1 MCWFLEIEQERRV
14 ELRNDVLDQLL
25 GQGRSVMTEVKVG
38 NLGLQPYPEDTRLLY
53 DEDTIEDYEVVYEEV
68 PSVGFV
74 PSVEGQLDWDHLP
87 REIQGHILGR
97 LRYELV
103 YQLKTLSRK
112 SKDLVESESEV
123 ITLEGKPS
131 LTACYF
137 FTQIDVLQWG
147 GFDQHTKKWRLLPPL
162 TFLPADCKPDPDLF
176 KKFLVCAKGG
186 LVCINFS
193 KSAIRRLIMLNALSR
208 KYRELP
214 PLNHRRNPM
223 LMHMLVDPASHSYK

>member
-1 MCWFLEIEQERRV
+1 M
-14 ELRNDVLDQLL
+14 
-25 GQGRSVMTEVKVG
+25 
-38 NLGLQPYPEDTRLLY
+38 EDR
-53 DEDTIEDYEVVYEEV
+53 EVVYEEV
-68 PSVGFV
+68 PSVDFV
-74 PSVEGQLDWDHLP
+74 LAVEGRVGWDHLP
-87 REIQGHILGR
+87 REIQGRILGR
-97 LRYELV
+97 LQYEQIC
-103 YQLKTLSRK
+103 QLKTLSK
-112 SKDLVESESEV
+112 DLKDLVESKESKV
-123 ITLEGKPS
+123 ITLEEKPS
-131 LTACYF
+131 MTACYF
-137 FTQIDVLQWG
+137 FTQNDVLQWG
-147 GFDQHTKKWRLLPPL
+147 GFDQNTKKWRLLPPL